1 MSAMRW
7 ILLLCLVGC
16 ATSGVAGRS
25 VASSPPPS
33 PRSPLVATSAGF
45 QITEAELEAYLQ
57 AHPKLARQLYDV
69 RHAAL
74 DELTLDRL
82 VDDQAAKAGVPS
94 EAWIRAEVERRVVA
108 PSEQEL
114 KTFFETRVAA
124 EHPEARA
131 QDLMPR
137 IKEHLLN
144 ERRQEALRLV
154 LDDLKAKARL
164 ELLLPP
170 PRVKIAAS
178 GPSRGPRDAPVTI
191 VEFSDYQCPYC
202 QRQEEALKQIVA
214 RYPAQVRLVVMDF
227 PLDMHADARRS
238 AKAAACADQQGR
250 FWEMHD
256 RLFANQGALDEDE
269 LKTDASQLGLDGPR
283 FAACLHSPEAE
294 QRVAQSQREGEE
306 AGVDGTPALFLN
318 GRPFSSGAV
327 SFGELQAT
335 VEEELKAVAKRP

>member
-1 MSAMRW
+1 MRRQLRW
-7 ILLLCLVGC
+7 ISLLCLAGC
-16 ATSGVAGRS
+16 TTSGSAATASPVPVSTRS
-25 VASSPPPS
+25 AP
-33 PRSPLVATSAGF
+33 VATSTRF
-45 QITEAELEAYLQ
+45 QVTEAELEAYIA
-57 AHPKLARQLYDV
+57 AHPKLARQLYDI

-82 VDDQAAKAGVPS
+82 VDDQAAKAGVSS
-94 EAWIRAEVERRVVA
+94 EAWIRAEVERRVVP
-108 PSEQEL
+108 PSDQEI
-114 KTFFETRVAA
+114 KTFFDTRVAA
-124 EHPEARA
+124 EHPEASA
-131 QDLMPR
+131 ADLMPR

-154 LDDLKAKARL
+154 LDDLKAKVQL

-170 PRVKIAAS
+170 PRVKITAS
-178 GPSRGPRDAPVTI
+178 GPSRGPLDAPITL

-214 RYPAQVRLVVMDF
+214 KYPHQVRLIVMDF
-227 PLDMHADARRS
+227 PLEMHPDARR
-238 AKAAACADQQGR
+238 AARAAVCADQQGR

-256 RLFANQGALDEDE
+256 HMFANQGALDEDE
-269 LKTDASQLGLDGPR
+269 LKRDASQLGLDGPR
-283 FAACLHSPEAE
+283 FAACLSSPEAE

-327 SFGELQAT
+327 SLSELQAT
-335 VEEELKAVAKRP
+335 VEEELKAVAKGH

>member
-1 MSAMRW
+1 MRW
-7 ILLLCLVGC
+7 LLPLCLAGC
-16 ATSGVAGRS
+16 ATSGS
-25 VASSPPPS
+25 VAAASAPPLAA
-33 PRSPLVATSAGF
+33 SPLVATSTGF
-45 QITEAELEAYLQ
+45 QITQADLEAYIQ

-82 VDDQAAKAGVPS
+82 VDEQAAKANVPS
-94 EAWIRAEVERRVVA
+94 EAWIRAEVDRRVVA

-131 QDLMPR
+131 ADLMPR

-154 LDDLKAKARL
+154 LDDLKARARL

-170 PRVKIAAS
+170 PRVKIAAD
-178 GPSRGPRDAPVTI
+178 GPSKGSRDAPVTI

-214 RYPAQVRLVVMDF
+214 KYPGQVRLVVMDF
-227 PLDMHADARRS
+227 PLDMHPDARRS
-238 AKAAACADQQGR
+238 AKAAVCADQQGH

-256 RLFANQGALDEDE
+256 RMFANQGALDEDE
-269 LKTDASQLGLDGPR
+269 LKRDASQLGLDGPR
-283 FAACLHSPEAE
+283 FAACLNSPEAE

-327 SFGELQAT
+327 SYGELQAT
-335 VEEELKAVAKRP
+335 VEEELKAVAHRP